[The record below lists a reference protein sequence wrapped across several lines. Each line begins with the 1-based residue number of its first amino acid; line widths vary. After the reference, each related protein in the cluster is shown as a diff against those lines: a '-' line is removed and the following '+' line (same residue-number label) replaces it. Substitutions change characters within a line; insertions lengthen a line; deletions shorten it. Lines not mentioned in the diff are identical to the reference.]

1 MLPYC
6 DNPNTC
12 QLVVGWYAVFVAVL
26 IAAVVGGISELLIR
40 MRG

>member
-12 QLVVGWYAVFVAVL
+12 QLVVGWYVMFAAVL
-26 IAAVVGGISELLIR
+26 IAVVVGGVSELLTR